1 MIFGVIVKLLLLG
14 YGESASM
21 CPYIARQEEG
31 APVPRRGDGTGVAN
45 INKIKTVSKTH

>member
-14 YGESASM
+14 YGEGASM
-21 CPYIARQEEG
+21 WPYI
-31 APVPRRGDGTGVAN
+31 APVPRRGGDGTGVAN